1 MDKRYGVSVILKMDI
16 HAILKYILVLVLGL
30 STTREDWVIQ
40 WHLVLLNHLKV
51 WDNLCFMI
59 TFFSNVI
66 IAYLI
71 LEHYNTYSSGT
82 ARPNWRKLPQS
93 LKKLKKL
100 NRGYKSEV
108 VENNINCIVW
118 QDKKTG
124 IFD

>member
-66 IAYLI
+66 VAYLL